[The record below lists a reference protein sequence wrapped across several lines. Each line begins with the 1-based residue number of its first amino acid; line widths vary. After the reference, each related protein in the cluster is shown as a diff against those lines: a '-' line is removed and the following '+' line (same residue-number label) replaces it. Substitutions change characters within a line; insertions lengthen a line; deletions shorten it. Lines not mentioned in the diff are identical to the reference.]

1 MMESLALIVVAMI
14 LCVVFFAA
22 FSGFIVGDNVESKAL
37 IIVIG
42 GLPAIG
48 AAFLIGNW
56 AIFLLWVASYIC
68 GFIVGRILQ

>member
-14 LCVVFFAA
+14 LVFFAA

-42 GLPAIG
+42 GLPAVG
-48 AAFLIGNW
+48 AAVLIGNW

>member
-1 MMESLALIVVAMI
+1 MMESLALIVVTMI
-14 LCVVFFAA
+14 IVITFFAG

-48 AAFLIGNW
+48 AAVLIGNW
-56 AIFLLWVASYIC
+56 AIFLLWLVSYIC
-68 GFIVGRILQ
+68 GFMVGRILQ